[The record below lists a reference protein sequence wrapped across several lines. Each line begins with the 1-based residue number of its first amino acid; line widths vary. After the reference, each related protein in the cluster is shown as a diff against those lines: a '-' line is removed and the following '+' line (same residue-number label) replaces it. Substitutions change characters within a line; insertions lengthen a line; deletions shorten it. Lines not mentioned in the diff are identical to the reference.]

1 MVEANGNTAAEEAT
15 STVASVVAPARR
27 LPHVIAIASGKGGV
41 GKSSVA
47 VNLGMSLAK
56 LGERVCIFDADTG
69 LANINILL
77 GLTPRFSLE
86 HVLFG
91 AKSIEAVMLET
102 AHGMQVIPGANGISE
117 CVALHP
123 RQQLR
128 LTRELARIE
137 SDYDYFLIDT
147 AAGIADTTLDF
158 ICSAQTALI
167 VITPE
172 PTSLTDAFSLLKL
185 LHRRRRNLSAQVLVN
200 MCGSTAQA
208 REVFHRFSAAVEKY
222 IGVRTRY
229 LGFLMRDESLRAAV
243 TLQSPVALFPDSDP
257 SSRSFLRLAEALQ
270 QSLRDEVPKSGFS
283 AYWLRRFRERQAQAQ
298 TAPRPGPV
306 AAALAGSVDSAYL
319 SELRSRL
326 QLLLE
331 QEGGQQRLGRLLRDL
346 HGSYLQRFQQPAIDL
361 VPLVDALVKAP
372 ERNDRLLRQ
381 LAERLKPWR
390 REELMTAVAGG
401 DVVASAPPLMPVP
414 PLLSAAEPLLP
425 AEQASP
431 VEQPIPQLEPL
442 STVVAASSTVAAVP
456 STVVEPAPPA
466 PSLAV
471 THSFD
476 ERRFGSQ
483 QTLIELLRRRDGDR
497 SVLELIELL

>member
-1 MVEANGNTAAEEAT
+1 MAEARSDTAPLDTESADSAR
-15 STVASVVAPARR
+15 AAPARR

-47 VNLGMSLAK
+47 VNLGISLAK
-56 LGERVCIFDADTG
+56 LGQRVCIFDADTG
-69 LANINILL
+69 LANVNILL
-77 GLTPRFSLE
+77 GLTPRVSLE

-91 AKSIEAVMLET
+91 AKSIEEVMLES
-102 AHGMQVIPGANGISE
+102 AHGMRVIPGANGIAE
-117 CVALHP
+117 CVTLHP

-158 ICSAQTALI
+158 ICSAQTALV

-185 LHRRRRNLSAQVLVN
+185 LHRRRRNLAAQVLVN
-200 MCGSTAQA
+200 MCTSTAQA

-222 IGVRTRY
+222 IGLRIRY

-283 AYWLRRFRERQAQAQ
+283 AYWLRRFRERQVSAA
-298 TAPRPGPV
+298 RPV
-306 AAALAGSVDSAYL
+306 AAAAAPAGPADSGYL

-326 QLLLE
+326 QLLME
-331 QEGGQQRLGRLLRDL
+331 QEGGQQRLGRLLREL
-346 HGSYLQRFQQPAIDL
+346 HGNYLQRFQQPAIDL

-390 REELMTAVAGG
+390 REELAI
-401 DVVASAPPLMPVP
+401 PVSDQQA
-414 PLLSAAEPLLP
+414 PLLQPLHEP
-425 AEQASP
+425 ASN
-431 VEQPIPQLEPL
+431 
-442 STVVAASSTVAAVP
+442 VVDDAVAAVAPPSVAVPELPVAVPVLPAVAPMLSTTAAAP
-456 STVVEPAPPA
+456 STVGDEPAQPVTF
-466 PSLAV
+466 PSAM
-471 THSFD
+471 HRFD

>member
-1 MVEANGNTAAEEAT
+1 MAEARSDTAPLDTESADSAR
-15 STVASVVAPARR
+15 AAPARR

-47 VNLGMSLAK
+47 VNLGISLAK
-56 LGERVCIFDADTG
+56 LGQRVCIFDADTG
-69 LANINILL
+69 LANVNILL
-77 GLTPRFSLE
+77 GLTPRVSLE

-91 AKSIEAVMLET
+91 AKSIEEVMLES
-102 AHGMQVIPGANGISE
+102 AHGMRVIPGANGIAE
-117 CVALHP
+117 CVTLHP

-158 ICSAQTALI
+158 ICSAQTALV

-185 LHRRRRNLSAQVLVN
+185 LHRRRRNLAAQVLVN
-200 MCGSTAQA
+200 MCTSTAQA

-222 IGVRTRY
+222 IGLRIRY

-257 SSRSFLRLAEALQ
+257 SSRSFLRLAETLE
-270 QSLRDEVPKSGFS
+270 QSLRDEVPKSGIS
-283 AYWLRRFRERQAQAQ
+283 AYWLRRFREQQAP
-298 TAPRPGPV
+298 APQV
-306 AAALAGSVDSAYL
+306 VLAAPKTQVDAVYL
-319 SELRSRL
+319 SELRARL

-331 QEGGQQRLGRLLRDL
+331 QPDGQQRLGRLLREL
-346 HGSYLQRFQQPAIDL
+346 HASYLQRYQQPAIDV
-361 VPLVDALVKAP
+361 VPLIDALTQAP
-372 ERNDRLLRQ
+372 ERNERLLRL

-390 REELMTAVAGG
+390 REQEKKEEAVPA
-401 DVVASAPPLMPVP
+401 DEAPV
-414 PLLSAAEPLLP
+414 AEPL
-425 AEQASP
+425 A
-431 VEQPIPQLEPL
+431 IIEPEREPE
-442 STVVAASSTVAAVP
+442 VVAPPPVATRAAVLP
-456 STVVEPAPPA
+456 F
-466 PSLAV
+466 
-471 THSFD
+471 HRFD

-483 QTLIELLRRRDGDR
+483 QALIELLQRKEAER
-497 SVLELIELL
+497 SVLELIDLL